1 MNCKRKQIKRIL
13 SLLLMA
19 VVCLG
24 LSACGDKTP
33 TKEEMLA
40 VAAEFSANEI
50 QNDSIDNIVSA
61 KQKFCNTTI
70 SVSGYVRNIEEDH
83 IELSAAY
90 SSNYIVDVYLSTDE
104 LVKLERGQSITVV
117 GTTTDEII
125 ESSEN
130 VAEYTFDYNHY
141 QMPVAYL
148 VKDRVEITGILKGKN
163 YSYKP
168 AYNIKV
174 GDSNVLGL
182 IYFADGVD
190 VSTLENG
197 KEARFLVK
205 AINNGN
211 GLKYFD
217 AEIIK

>member
-90 SSNYIVDVYLSTDE
+90 SSNYIVDVYLN
-104 LVKLERGQSITVV
+104 SITFV
-117 GTTTDEII
+117 
-125 ESSEN
+125 
-130 VAEYTFDYNHY
+130 
-141 QMPVAYL
+141 
-148 VKDRVEITGILKGKN
+148 
-163 YSYKP
+163 
-168 AYNIKV
+168 
-174 GDSNVLGL
+174 
-182 IYFADGVD
+182 YFV
-190 VSTLENG
+190 
-197 KEARFLVK
+197 
-205 AINNGN
+205 
-211 GLKYFD
+211 
-217 AEIIK
+217 

>member
-1 MNCKRKQIKRIL
+1 MYQDDSKNK
-13 SLLLMA
+13 
-19 VVCLG
+19 V
-24 LSACGDKTP
+24 
-33 TKEEMLA
+33 EEL
-40 VAAEFSANEI
+40 
-50 QNDSIDNIVSA
+50 
-61 KQKFCNTTI
+61 
-70 SVSGYVRNIEEDH
+70 
-83 IELSAAY
+83 
-90 SSNYIVDVYLSTDE
+90 
-104 LVKLERGQSITVV
+104 
-117 GTTTDEII
+117 
-125 ESSEN
+125 
-130 VAEYTFDYNHY
+130 
-141 QMPVAYL
+141 L

-211 GLKYFD
+211 GLKYYD